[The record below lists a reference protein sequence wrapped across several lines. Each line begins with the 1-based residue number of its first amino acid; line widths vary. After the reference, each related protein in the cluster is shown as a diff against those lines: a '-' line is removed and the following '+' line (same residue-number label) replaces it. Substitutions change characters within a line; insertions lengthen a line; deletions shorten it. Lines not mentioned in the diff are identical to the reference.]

1 MRAFLAQMV
10 PTQLRAIARARFTG
24 EPTRIEWWRKGART
38 TIVTCGRELKGLEHV
53 EMEWTSK
60 SSVADVEWLKFD
72 GVIYALSR
80 LKLKSMR
87 FACSMIVKWEY
98 DEPLAVAPGLAEMLE
113 YVQSEQEKIM
123 HVVPP
128 PVGNAA

>member
-1 MRAFLAQMV
+1 MKAFLARMA
-10 PTQLRAIARARFTG
+10 PIQLRAIARARFTCSHTWIREG
-24 EPTRIEWWRKGART
+24 GKGART
-38 TIVTCGRELKGLEHV
+38 TIVTFGHETQGLKHV
-53 EMEWTSK
+53 EMEWTSE
-60 SSVADVEWLKFD
+60 SSVAGAKWLKDD
-72 GVIYALSR
+72 GAIDALSR
-80 LKLKSMR
+80 LNLKSMR